1 METSLYIHIPFC
13 KSKCAYCDFF
23 SILPDKKNSFVPDSY
38 IDAVCNEIA
47 FKAKKYAIEKW
58 NTIYIGGGTPSILSS
73 DQIKKIA
80 STIFSCVKFKE
91 CKEFTF
97 EINPDDAC
105 ADLFD
110 CLQDIGVTRIS
121 CGIQSFNNEVLHFAN
136 RRASFYEIKNCLSFF
151 EKYNSIDFSV
161 DLISG
166 LPGETL
172 ESFAKG
178 LKILS
183 DYKISHVSMYSLT
196 IEENTVLGKLI
207 DSGKLEYDYDFADEL
222 WLAGRNI
229 LEKMNFLQYEVSNFS
244 KPKKQCLH
252 NMVYWNLE
260 NYIGCGAGA
269 TGSFYEK
276 EPCRI
281 TNINDV
287 SLYTKFWLDNCKKN
301 LDKTAFVEEFLNPK
315 TIEFEYLMMGLRTF
329 EGISLEVY
337 EERFNKSLSEKKIE
351 VLKRWESQKK
361 VRFYKKD
368 GKTNVS
374 MTKDGIL
381 LLNRLLLE
389 LV

>member
-1 METSLYIHIPFC
+1 
-13 KSKCAYCDFF
+13 
-23 SILPDKKNSFVPDSY
+23 
-38 IDAVCNEIA
+38 
-47 FKAKKYAIEKW
+47 
-58 NTIYIGGGTPSILSS
+58 
-73 DQIKKIA
+73 
-80 STIFSCVKFKE
+80 
-91 CKEFTF
+91 
-97 EINPDDAC
+97 
-105 ADLFD
+105 
-110 CLQDIGVTRIS
+110 
-121 CGIQSFNNEVLHFAN
+121 
-136 RRASFYEIKNCLSFF
+136 
-151 EKYNSIDFSV
+151 
-161 DLISG
+161 
-166 LPGETL
+166 
-172 ESFAKG
+172 
-178 LKILS
+178 
-183 DYKISHVSMYSLT
+183 
-196 IEENTVLGKLI
+196 
-207 DSGKLEYDYDFADEL
+207 
-222 WLAGRNI
+222 
-229 LEKMNFLQYEVSNFS
+229 MNFLQYEVSNFS